1 AIAFTIGFLALT
13 RPVQYPKLTLLLVAL
28 PTLTVTY
35 LSNDFTPY
43 YYFNSVGTRFSLIW
57 LAHISYILCILPVEK
72 LYGTSQ
78 EKDAGR
84 SRRWR
89 YASKMMFN
97 GRWLGTYLATEKT
110 PTVNYEEYRDRTQH
124 IVQIEASKQKF
135 GSGPDRNGNA
145 KEVEEAG
152 TSSNKRRT
160 TSFLAKKT
168 VVFLIRYLAICFYAD
183 PTLNWF
189 LPPGSAPWSHEDYAP
204 SKRAFL
210 SRILLPR
217 LFNSAS
223 NNLQPLNSRDVLI
236 RFYLGLDQIIP
247 DYLLLSALHDLCAIF
262 FVATGIDQ
270 PDEWPPFFG
279 SITEAFTIR
288 NYWGR
293 FWHHLIYRS
302 YSAHATAFSSN
313 ILHIKT
319 GTSTSRYINNTLTF
333 ILSGLSHVIADMVMP
348 GPKCRK
354 WLVLVWYEILG
365 KVGGKITSGSPW
377 TFVDGTNQENGWILL
392 GFCIF
397 VMDLGSDNFS
407 CRMVHEIN

>member
-1 AIAFTIGFLALT
+1 MEICFKDD
-13 RPVQYPKLTLLLVAL
+13 VQWKV
-28 PTLTVTY
+28 V
-35 LSNDFTPY
+35 S
-43 YYFNSVGTRFSLIW
+43 
-57 LAHISYILCILPVEK
+57 
-72 LYGTSQ
+72 
-78 EKDAGR
+78 
-84 SRRWR
+84 
-89 YASKMMFN
+89 
-97 GRWLGTYLATEKT
+97 TYLATEKT

-135 GSGPDRNGNA
+135 GSRPDRNGNA

-354 WLVLVWYEILG
+354 WLVLVWYGTQMVAMVVEELMQKSWAKLEAKLPLG
-365 KVGGKITSGSPW
+365 PRGRSLMVLIR
-377 TFVDGTNQENGWILL
+377 
-392 GFCIF
+392 
-397 VMDLGSDNFS
+397 
-407 CRMVHEIN
+407 RMVGYCWVFAFLSWISVQTTFPAVWCMRSTE